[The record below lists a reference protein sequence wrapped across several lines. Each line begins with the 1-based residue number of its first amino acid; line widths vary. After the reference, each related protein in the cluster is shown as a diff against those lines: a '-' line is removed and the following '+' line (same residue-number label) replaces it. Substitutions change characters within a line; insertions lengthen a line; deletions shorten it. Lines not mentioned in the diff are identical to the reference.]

1 MQAKQITIFT
11 DGSSRGNP
19 GPGGWAAILLF
30 SNTAGHI
37 EKVREIGGREDHT
50 TNNRM
55 ELMAAIG
62 ALKFLSDKSE
72 IDAASSA
79 DEIIVKPDSEY
90 VVKGMNEWISGW
102 VQKGWRTAAKK
113 PVLNQDLWQELLVV
127 SKGKKIKWQVV
138 EGHAGVT
145 GNERADVIATSFADG
160 EPVELFDGSSRNY
173 EFL

>member
-19 GPGGWAAILLF
+19 GPGGWAAILIF
-30 SNTAGHI
+30 ADGKGQP
-37 EKVREIGGREDHT
+37 EKVRELGGRESHT

-62 ALKFLSDKSE
+62 ALKFLSDMS
-72 IDAASSA
+72 DTNAASPA

-90 VVKGMNEWISGW
+90 VVKGMNEWIAGW

-113 PVLNQDLWQELLVV
+113 PVLNQDLWQELLAV
-127 SKGKKIKWQVV
+127 SKGKKIKWQAV